1 MKRIASTMT
10 NMVLVLTIV
19 SVLAAGV
26 LATVNRMTLPK
37 IEKINKDMTGQG
49 VRKVMGNENIQVA
62 SPDTCE
68 GNILYRVTD
77 SNGQSLGTAVVTET
91 QGFGGPLKV
100 MVGFSTEGV
109 ILGYTV
115 LGTSE
120 TPGLGTKAS
129 SWFQKGGKG
138 DIVGKNPSRN
148 KLAVK
153 QDKGEIDAITAS
165 TITSRAFLAAINN
178 AYRSLNPDASV
189 TITSASVLQQDTLN
203 NLTTGKDR

>member
-37 IEKINKDMTGQG
+37 IEKINQDMTGQG

-77 SNGQSLGTAVVTET
+77 SNG
-91 QGFGGPLKV
+91 
-100 MVGFSTEGV
+100 
-109 ILGYTV
+109 
-115 LGTSE
+115 
-120 TPGLGTKAS
+120 
-129 SWFQKGGKG
+129 
-138 DIVGKNPSRN
+138 
-148 KLAVK
+148 
-153 QDKGEIDAITAS
+153 
-165 TITSRAFLAAINN
+165 
-178 AYRSLNPDASV
+178 
-189 TITSASVLQQDTLN
+189 
-203 NLTTGKDR
+203 

>member
-37 IEKINKDMTGQG
+37 IEKINQDMTGQG

-148 KLAVK
+148 K
-153 QDKGEIDAITAS
+153 GEIDAITAS